1 MGWGVPQAKPAQGW
15 PFASSLPQ
23 GYVEL
28 ESSCL
33 ILQGSAG
40 VSWFK
45 ASFIIA
51 KPTSTKPSA
60 RKVPI
65 HFARGTK
72 GTEPDLS
79 SQVGIWLQGGE
90 HSDILKDA
98 TKRFEL
104 SFLRGNVVFT
114 EVTTGQ
120 WRRREEQGGVGAAL
134 ERKEPFLR
142 APLSSP
148 GEIPYAQKDASA
160 FPKKK
165 KTNHIPDWL
174 ERKRKVVFS

>member
-1 MGWGVPQAKPAQGW
+1 M
-15 PFASSLPQ
+15 
-23 GYVEL
+23 EL

-33 ILQGSAG
+33 ILQGFAG

-51 KPTSTKPSA
+51 KSTSTKLSA

-65 HFARGTK
+65 PFARGTK

-90 HSDILKDA
+90 HSHILKDA

-134 ERKEPFLR
+134 ELSPSLERKEPFLR

-165 KTNHIPDWL
+165 NKNHIPDWL

>member
-51 KPTSTKPSA
+51 KSTSTEPSA

-120 WRRREEQGGVGAAL
+120 WRNKEELVLPWRG
-134 ERKEPFLR
+134 RS
-142 APLSSP
+142 LSSEHLCP
-148 GEIPYAQKDASA
+148 PQGRFLMLKRMLQH